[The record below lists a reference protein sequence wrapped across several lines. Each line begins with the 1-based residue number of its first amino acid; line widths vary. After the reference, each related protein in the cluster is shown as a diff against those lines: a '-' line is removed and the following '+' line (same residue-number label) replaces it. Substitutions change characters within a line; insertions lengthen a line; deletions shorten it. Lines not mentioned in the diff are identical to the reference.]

1 MSPRRLLLL
10 LFLFLIPVGP
20 LSTSAQTEGKVAQKF
35 DEFGDI
41 LHSDLIARLDNFAI
55 QLMNDPSAKGF
66 LIVYRTRRDLP
77 GLNHSR
83 AMRMKD
89 YLVKQRGLP
98 RDRVATVDGG
108 VAEHLTQELWIV
120 PPGTAPTPRSDA
132 KIGYIQN
139 PDSAWKFD
147 EHGFLPL
154 DQFKRF
160 GVQLDREA
168 EVEYLEAYANEVN
181 KRPNQ
186 SVCIIAYA
194 QYNRSSPLVDWSGG
208 YEPLREA
215 PLDHPGTARN
225 ELNRV
230 KAYLM
235 TAYGIPAAKIKLIDG
250 GYRKRRWIEFWIV
263 PAGEPPP
270 IPTPNAFPS
279 RRQVRTR

>member
-1 MSPRRLLLL
+1 MSPRKLLLL
-10 LFLFLIPVGP
+10 LSLFLIAGVSFPA
-20 LSTSAQTEGKVAQKF
+20 SAQTEDKAAKKF

-41 LHSDLIARLDNFAI
+41 LYSDLIAHLDNFAV
-55 QLMNDPSAKGF
+55 QLMNEPGAKGF

-77 GLNHSR
+77 GLNHAR

-89 YLVKQRGLP
+89 YLVGQRGLP

-120 PPGTAPTPRSDA
+120 PPGAAPVPRSDA
-132 KIGYIQN
+132 KIGYFQN
-139 PDSAWKFD
+139 PESAWKFD

-154 DQFKRF
+154 NQFKRF
-160 GVQLDREA
+160 GIRLDREK
-168 EVEYLEAYANEVN
+168 EIEYLAAYANEVN

-186 SVCIIAYA
+186 SACVIAYA
-194 QYNRSSPLVDWSGG
+194 QYNRSSPLADWSEN
-208 YEPLREA
+208 YEPLREP
-215 PLDHPGTARN
+215 PLDPRVTARK
-225 ELNRV
+225 ELNRQ

-235 TAYGIPAAKIKLIDG
+235 TAYGIPAAKIKVIDG

-270 IPTPNAFPS
+270 IPTPNAFPFGRK
-279 RRQVRTR
+279 RRK